1 MIKIKIFHQDNIG
14 SPEELIYEGEIHRE
28 PTNLREHTTYKAVM
42 NDIKSGPTLRAR
54 VTKFPSRRMNALDLL
69 YRVLNEMIG
78 YRNGAKTQ
86 SRISGNRR
94 G

>member
-14 SPEELIYEGEIHRE
+14 SPETLIYEGEIHRE

-42 NDIKSGPTLRAR
+42 NNIKSGRVLRAR

-69 YRVLNEMIG
+69 LRVLNEMIG
-78 YRNGAKTQ
+78 YRNEAHTQ